1 MPTTPVAPKYG
12 RADTVQHRVSSSI
25 HAPVFVDNAVLYAEY
40 QVFSNLSNGLSS
52 SIQPPIH
59 DDFQFVHD
67 RKYRWTETQDGIRVF
82 HPHKAGMRYDGQV
95 MFNGERLDSSDD
107 TAPILIIGTD
117 EILNRLVAKN
127 ISADNHGTLMPLPN
141 MKNRRLKDID
151 WDEPFVR
158 LGQTVSIGFRTT
170 DAVQRLYG
178 ETYNS
183 INSFDIGYTFTG
195 PRGGMNTSY
204 EGADIAR
211 HSKRFIA
218 MDLFGVSI
226 IEAIQHY
233 GRFDNHALYMDRF
246 GNLLYA
252 PTVFSLTNRS
262 LGETVGIGEVK
273 NKPLLPE
280 ANRVVSQGRPR
291 GFNDDNVVAVE
302 DMELQKK
309 MGAIKTTTVFNP
321 LAKTPMQSRR
331 AAAETLR
338 GIKRVQRVIESKSH
352 INSWDLEPGDVVK
365 YEAPSTG
372 IVKYMALLK
381 ASHTT
386 RDHSSDFVMMHN
398 ESGIES
404 IIAMSES
411 TADLSYGSEE
421 DATFLSPTIDLS
433 NTGVINFNITPF
445 VSTFTIGS
453 TQPRQR
459 SVGEFPKPDDNAGV
473 NRHAGFI
480 IGHRTT
486 TVNDT
491 ARGAIGVGASRST
504 KTNGGLTAGGVLT
517 VDSTT
522 DFPTSGTIMVV
533 SPEATKAR
541 TLTYTGKT
549 ATTFTGCAPASAITY
564 STDAR
569 VIYARPRSH
578 EMRMCRGKRE
588 VVM

>member
-12 RADTVQHRVSSSI
+12 RADTIQHRVSSSI

-40 QVFSNLSNGLSS
+40 QVNTDTANGITS
-52 SIQPPIH
+52 SILPPTY

-67 RKYRWTETQDGIRVF
+67 RKYRWTETQDGMRVS
-82 HPHKAGMRYDGQV
+82 HPHKAGMRYDGQI
-95 MFNGERLDSSDD
+95 MFNGERLDSTDD

-117 EILNRLVAKN
+117 EILNRLVAKSV
-127 ISADNHGTLMPLPN
+127 SADPHGTLMPLPN
-141 MKNRRLKDID
+141 MQNRSLKDID

-158 LGQTVSIGFRTT
+158 LGQTVGIGFRTT
-170 DAVQRLYG
+170 DAVQRLFG
-178 ETYNS
+178 KTYNS

-195 PRGGMNTSY
+195 PRGGMNTNY
-204 EGADIAR
+204 KGADVAR
-211 HSKRFIA
+211 HSKRFTA
-218 MDLFGVSI
+218 LDLYGVPI

-252 PTVFSLTNRS
+252 PTIFSLTSRQ
-262 LGETVGIGEVK
+262 LGEATGVGEIK
-273 NKPLLPE
+273 NKPLLAS
-280 ANRVVSQGRPR
+280 ANRVVSQGRSR
-291 GFNDDNVVAVE
+291 GFNDDNIVVVE

-331 AAAETLR
+331 AAAEALR
-338 GIKRVQRVIESKSH
+338 GIKKVQRVVESQEH

-365 YEAPSTG
+365 YEAPSSG
-372 IVKYMALLK
+372 VVKYMALLK
-381 ASHTT
+381 ATHSS
-386 RDHSSDFVMMHN
+386 RDHRSDFVMMHN
-398 ESGIES
+398 EAGLES
-404 IIAMSES
+404 IISMAES
-411 TADLSYGSEE
+411 KGELSYGSEE
-421 DATFLSPTIDLS
+421 DQTFLSPVVEMS
-433 NTGVINFNITPF
+433 NTGVMNINITPF
-445 VSTFTIGS
+445 VSTFIIGS
-453 TQPRQR
+453 TQPREH
-459 SVGEFPKPDDNAGV
+459 SNGLSKPDSNEGV
-473 NRHAGFI
+473 NRHAGLI

-549 ATTFTGCAPASAITY
+549 TTTFTGCAPASAITY

>member
-1 MPTTPVAPKYG
+1 MTTSWQLK
-12 RADTVQHRVSSSI
+12 TWSSKRKWGQLKQQLFSI
-25 HAPVFVDNAVLYAEY
+25 RWRR
-40 QVFSNLSNGLSS
+40 
-52 SIQPPIH
+52 PPCNH
-59 DDFQFVHD
+59 DDS
-67 RKYRWTETQDGIRVF
+67 
-82 HPHKAGMRYDGQV
+82 
-95 MFNGERLDSSDD
+95 GERL
-107 TAPILIIGTD
+107 
-117 EILNRLVAKN
+117 
-127 ISADNHGTLMPLPN
+127 
-141 MKNRRLKDID
+141 
-151 WDEPFVR
+151 
-158 LGQTVSIGFRTT
+158 
-170 DAVQRLYG
+170 
-178 ETYNS
+178 
-183 INSFDIGYTFTG
+183 
-195 PRGGMNTSY
+195 
-204 EGADIAR
+204 
-211 HSKRFIA
+211 
-218 MDLFGVSI
+218 
-226 IEAIQHY
+226 
-233 GRFDNHALYMDRF
+233 
-246 GNLLYA
+246 
-252 PTVFSLTNRS
+252 
-262 LGETVGIGEVK
+262 
-273 NKPLLPE
+273 
-280 ANRVVSQGRPR
+280 
-291 GFNDDNVVAVE
+291 
-302 DMELQKK
+302 
-309 MGAIKTTTVFNP
+309 
-321 LAKTPMQSRR
+321 
-331 AAAETLR
+331 LR

-398 ESGIES
+398 ESGIET

-411 TADLSYGSEE
+411 TADLSYGNEE

-459 SVGEFPKPDDNAGV
+459 SVGEHPKPDDNAGV

-504 KTNGGLTAGGVLT
+504 KTNGGLTGGGVLT